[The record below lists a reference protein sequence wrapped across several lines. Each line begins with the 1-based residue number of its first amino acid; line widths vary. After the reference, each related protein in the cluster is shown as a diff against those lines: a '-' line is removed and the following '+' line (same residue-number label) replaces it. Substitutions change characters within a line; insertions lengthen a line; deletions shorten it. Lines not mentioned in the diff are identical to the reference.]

1 MGKTK
6 RGKSNN
12 GTRQEP
18 YDLSMPE
25 NWTIKQLRTALETK
39 GISFTKSEKKSQL
52 IKLLKRSQ
60 SLNQSEEQISQA
72 ASSNAGHIRVPEET
86 INNDSPSRSYL
97 EHEEEMAAPCQA
109 NSANIQGALQS
120 LTNTVNHL
128 AQELATLKEK
138 HKSTNSDDDT
148 LHAISNKRTTGAAG
162 ISNNE
167 FSLATATNIFPSSGQ
182 CSTSSHHHQGFL
194 ERNLSPIP
202 SYNLSPVRPV
212 LPSANPGYMGS
223 DPAPIIPH
231 QQNSNGTNII
241 NHQIMSDGSNA
252 TNLVQNLNPTSSF
265 SQFGF
270 AAEAL
275 PQVEMVSPQMRKLII
290 QGKDINLA
298 TLLIPYYSGPMTNN
312 EKLDTFTC
320 INRKPDNRL
329 NKTLSIQEFIK
340 AFGVY
345 KNIMCEAYPY
355 RRVELDRYERDIVD
369 MGTRYPGPGFYEYHK
384 QFSAQAAIQLL
395 VYNRKVD
402 WSMRNNSL
410 YSDIFTSYKP
420 NSCRLCNSVSHT
432 SVFCPQQ
439 LNEMQP
445 SSYNESGLVTSNK
458 TNNVDSMGRL
468 KKFHQGRE
476 ICNNFNGEKGCFR
489 NRCVHAHVCLRCY
502 QEHPQNKCSNMQT
515 KNGQTP
521 RNNPNRN

>member
-12 GTRQEP
+12 DTRQGP

-39 GISFTKSEKKSQL
+39 RISFTKSEKKSQL

-60 SLNQSEEQISQA
+60 RLNQSEEQISQA

-86 INNDSPSRSYL
+86 INNDSPSRSHL
-97 EHEEEMAAPCQA
+97 EHEEKMAAPCQA

-128 AQELATLKEK
+128 AQELATLKET
-138 HKSTNSDDDT
+138 HKSTNSNDDT
-148 LHAISNKRTTGAAG
+148 LHAISNKQTTGAAG

-167 FSLATATNIFPSSGQ
+167 LVATATNIFPSSGQ

-194 ERNLSPIP
+194 EKNLGPIP
-202 SYNLSPVRPV
+202 SYNLSPVRPG

-223 DPAPIIPH
+223 DSAPILPH
-231 QQNSNGTNII
+231 QQNSNGTSII
-241 NHQIMSDGSNA
+241 NHQIMSDGSNT

-298 TLLIPYYSGPMTNN
+298 TLLIPYYSGPMT
-312 EKLDTFTC
+312 
-320 INRKPDNRL
+320 
-329 NKTLSIQEFIK
+329 
-340 AFGVY
+340 
-345 KNIMCEAYPY
+345 IMKSWTP
-355 RRVELDRYERDIVD
+355 
-369 MGTRYPGPGFYEYHK
+369 
-384 QFSAQAAIQLL
+384 LL
-395 VYNRKVD
+395 VSTVNLIID
-402 WSMRNNSL
+402 
-410 YSDIFTSYKP
+410 
-420 NSCRLCNSVSHT
+420 
-432 SVFCPQQ
+432 
-439 LNEMQP
+439 
-445 SSYNESGLVTSNK
+445 
-458 TNNVDSMGRL
+458 
-468 KKFHQGRE
+468 
-476 ICNNFNGEKGCFR
+476 
-489 NRCVHAHVCLRCY
+489 
-502 QEHPQNKCSNMQT
+502 
-515 KNGQTP
+515 
-521 RNNPNRN
+521 